1 MVLSLGKCHY
11 LIINRNIA
19 NESIELCKKTL
30 HGQVEQKLLGI
41 VIEKGLN
48 FQSHT
53 KTSTLNNI
61 LQKVAIV
68 PFI

>member
-1 MVLSLGKCHY
+1 MVLNLEKCHY

-19 NESIELCKKTL
+19 NESIELGKKTL
-30 HGQVEQKLLGI
+30 YGEVEQKLLDI
-41 VIEKGLN
+41 VIDKGLN

-53 KTSTLNNI
+53 KTSTFNDI

>member
-19 NESIELCKKTL
+19 NESVELCKKTL
-30 HGQVEQKLLGI
+30 YGEVEQKLLGI
-41 VIEKGLN
+41 VLDKGLN

-53 KTSTLNNI
+53 KTSTFNDI
-61 LQKVAIV
+61 LQKVAIL
-68 PFI
+68 PFM